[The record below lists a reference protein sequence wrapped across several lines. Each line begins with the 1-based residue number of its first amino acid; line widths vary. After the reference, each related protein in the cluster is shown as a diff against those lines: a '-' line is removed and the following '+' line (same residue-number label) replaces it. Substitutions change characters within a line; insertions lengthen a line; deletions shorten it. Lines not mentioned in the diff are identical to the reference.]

1 MKHSISSLLTF
12 FLLSQVLSGQSPLYL
27 EFNPACINQLEYH
40 YTYSDRKL
48 LMYSIPKGDNEL
60 YFFVIGS
67 KEPATSPR
75 IPTGTVDCRNEAV
88 NATLIDNINAGGRL
102 AYIVFKAQNG
112 YLSYQIETAGYIA
125 RSGTYFAFRS
135 PNYDFIMDTSSI
147 DYARNLSR
155 PGVAS
160 PVYLTGRRSQE
171 CQQLY
176 AFRLEPATPESPRA
190 DVEVIPGIGVIS
202 DRTGFNGSEMEQNI
216 YRLMKVNGIGLEDYI
231 YAACNARTDKETE
244 ATSFITNLPS
254 GAANPNDAFRV
265 ENPFVEPDKE
275 AYYTQPPRQNNTN
288 RLVNCPTPPGYGYH
302 VVQPGDSLYAIA
314 RTYNVDTRLLMQWNN
329 LQNAAQVKVCDKL
342 WVTPPPAS
350 ESPAQ
355 TPPAAGFHVVQK
367 GETLY
372 GIAKKYKLSEATIR
386 QYNNFPAT
394 GTATIIPGQRLVV
407 TNDARLQ
414 PSGTGT
420 KAQHQTQGSSQTSYV
435 PNSHPGTQTSNPA
448 QYIGEAPSGPGPGAS
463 AERMIY
469 KSKKGE
475 SLASVAWNYGYTVPF
490 LRHINRSNRALPAG
504 DNDLLP
510 EGSNLV
516 VSDGKGKRD
525 DLSGFNP
532 PAMYSSS
539 RPGVAA
545 APAAAAAP
553 KSLAET
559 LQQPP
564 QFTGGDNYE
573 FVGEYIVQSGDTV
586 DSIARRYG
594 LAPEKLAAANKL
606 KSGQQPAPRSIIRIP
621 K

>member
-1 MKHSISSLLTF
+1 MKHSISTLLTF
-12 FLLSQVLSGQSPLYL
+12 FLLLQVLSGQSPLYL
-27 EFNPACINQLEYH
+27 EFNPACVNQLEYH

-48 LMYSIPKGDNEL
+48 LMYSIPKGENEL

-67 KEPATSPR
+67 KEPASSARMPG
-75 IPTGTVDCRNEAV
+75 GTVDCRNEAV

-112 YLSYQIETAGYIA
+112 YLSYQVETAGYIA

-160 PVYLTGRRSQE
+160 PVYLTGRRSQD

-190 DVEVIPGIGVIS
+190 DVEVIPGIGIVS
-202 DRTGFNGSEMEQNI
+202 DRTGYNGSEMEQNI

-231 YAACNARTDKETE
+231 YAACNTRTDKEND
-244 ATSFITNLPS
+244 ATSFITSLPP
-254 GAANPNDAFRV
+254 GATNPNDAFRV

-275 AYYTQPPRQNNTN
+275 AYYTQPPRQNNSAL
-288 RLVNCPTPPGYGYH
+288 LVNCPTPPGYGYH

-329 LQNAAQVKVCDKL
+329 LQNTSQIKVCDKL

-350 ESPAQ
+350 ESPAMS
-355 TPPAAGFHVVQK
+355 PPAAGYHVVQK

-386 QYNNFPAT
+386 EYNNFPAS
-394 GTATIIPGQRLVV
+394 GNATIIPGQKLAV
-407 TNDARLQ
+407 TKDARLQ
-414 PSGTGT
+414 NSGTGT
-420 KAQHQTQGSSQTSYV
+420 KTQSQTQGTSQPGVVPSSY
-435 PNSHPGTQTSNPA
+435 PGTQTGVPA
-448 QYIGEAPSGPGPGAS
+448 QYTPSGPGPGA
-463 AERMIY
+463 APERMIY
-469 KSKKGE
+469 KTKKGE
-475 SLASVAWNYGYTVPF
+475 TFASVAWNHGYTVPY
-490 LRHINRSNRALPAG
+490 LRHINRNNRAAATG
-504 DNDLLP
+504 DNDPLP
-510 EGSNLV
+510 EGTNLV

-525 DLSGFNP
+525 DLAGFTP
-532 PAMYSSS
+532 PSAYKSSHE
-539 RPGVAA
+539 GIA
-545 APAAAAAP
+545 APAAAP
-553 KSLAET
+553 KTMIET

-564 QFTGGDNYE
+564 QFSPSASYE

-594 LAPEKLAAANKL
+594 LSAEKLAAANNL
-606 KSGQQPAPRSIIRIP
+606 KSGQQPAPRSILRIP